1 MSTSQSSDESDS
13 DDGIESALMES
24 RRRRRL
30 RNAQVMYQVL
40 EHSEKHLT
48 KKKRVEPRCTGQQW
62 VFDNL
67 GSSKDCYDMFRMHRP
82 CFDSLHDTLVQK
94 YGLKGSNRMCSEEAV
109 GMFLWTLGSPQSVTQ
124 VQNRF
129 KRSRETI
136 NRKFAEVLYC
146 VNQLAGDIIKPIDPQ
161 FPIVHERL
169 RDSRF
174 TPHFNGAIG
183 AIDGTHI
190 PVIVPAVDIVNHV
203 GRLGYP
209 TQNVMAVC
217 DFDLRFTSIVAGW
230 PGSVHDTRIFKDT
243 LLKFEAN
250 FPHPPPG
257 RYYLVDSG
265 YPNQDG
271 YLSPYTGTKYHLP
284 EFRLAGPPSG
294 KQEIFNHAH
303 SSLRNAIE
311 RAFGVLKQK
320 WRILHG
326 ISSYPIEKQTKIII
340 ACLALHNFIRDSQL
354 FDLHFYRCDIDENYM
369 PPGHVSSTSGGNV
382 GDNLGGDHVT
392 MNNTRDN
399 IANALFAASGGV

>member
-1 MSTSQSSDESDS
+1 MSSSHSSESE
-13 DDGIESALMES
+13 DGIESALMDAR

-30 RNAQVMYQVL
+30 NTAIMYQVL
-40 EHSEKHLT
+40 SHSEKHLE
-48 KKKRVEPRCTGQQW
+48 KKPRVEPRYTGQQW

-67 GSSKDCYDMFRMHRP
+67 GNSKDCYAMFRMHRP
-82 CFDSLHDTLVQK
+82 CFDSLHDTLVEK
-94 YGLKGSNRMCSEEAV
+94 YGLEGSTNMCSEEAL
-109 GMFLWTLGSPQSVTQ
+109 GMFLWTLGSPQSVSQ

-129 KRSRETI
+129 KRSKETI

-146 VNQLAGDIIKPIDPQ
+146 VNQLAGDIIKPIDPL
-161 FPIVHERL
+161 FPTVHERL

-174 TPHFNGAIG
+174 TPHFDGAIG

-190 PVIVPAVDIVNHV
+190 PVTVPAAHMVNHV
-203 GRLGYP
+203 GRYGYS

-243 LLKFEAN
+243 LFKFEAN

-284 EFRLAGPPSG
+284 EFRLAGPPTG
-294 KQEIFNHAH
+294 KKEIFNHAH

-311 RAFGVLKQK
+311 RTFGVLKQK
-320 WRILHG
+320 WRILRG
-326 ISSYPIEKQTKIII
+326 VPSYPLEKQTEIII
-340 ACLALHNFIRDSQL
+340 ACMGLHNFIRDSQL
-354 FDLHFYRCDIDENYM
+354 FDLHFYRCDNDENYM
-369 PPGHVSSTSGGNV
+369 PPGHVVSTSGGNV
-382 GDNLGGDHVT
+382 GNDLGDDHVS
-392 MNNTRDN
+392 MNNMRDN
-399 IANALFAASGGV
+399 IADDLFIARGGVL

>member
-1 MSTSQSSDESDS
+1 
-13 DDGIESALMES
+13 
-24 RRRRRL
+24 
-30 RNAQVMYQVL
+30 MYQVL

-82 CFDSLHDTLVQK
+82 CFDSLHDTLVEK
-94 YGLKGSNRMCSEEAV
+94 YGLKGSNRMCSEEAL

-190 PVIVPAVDIVNHV
+190 PVIVPAVHIVNHV

-326 ISSYPIEKQTKIII
+326 ISSYPIEKQTEIII